1 QFLNKL
7 DAREQVIIH
16 ARYALG
22 DTSKSQTFQSLAD
35 SLGVSKE
42 RVRQLERRAVKKLQ
56 ALASKV
62 DLDCYVEAATA

>member
-1 QFLNKL
+1 
-7 DAREQVIIH
+7 
-16 ARYALG
+16 
-22 DTSKSQTFQSLAD
+22 
-35 SLGVSKE
+35 GVSKE